1 MVTAHASR
9 PRSSSGPVGAQA
21 FTLIELLVVI
31 AIIAVL
37 AAIAVP
43 VISGMSARGADAAD
57 VGHLRQ
63 IGTAIGQ
70 FAADNNNRWP
80 NAKVPV
86 PGDKSNRGSF
96 MESVERALGPG
107 EDFNP
112 GSIYNW
118 RMRPLWFSKAY
129 AKMPEGKSIPKGQYY
144 YGLAWGMNP
153 FLYYNRGS
161 ANMNQFN
168 GHILRVPNLA
178 KLVLV
183 GEKNR
188 DGGHDFRP
196 YKTPSFER
204 DVDTEYRISRN
215 GKAYY
220 LFGDYHIESIEGD
233 QSLSAHPEYGS
244 YDPDGRLYYKW

>member
-1 MVTAHASR
+1 M
-9 PRSSSGPVGAQA
+9 
-21 FTLIELLVVI
+21 IELLVVI

-86 PGDKSNRGSF
+86 PGVEPSRGGSF
-96 MESVERALGPG
+96 MESVERGLGPD
-107 EDFNP
+107 EDYEPASLF
-112 GSIYNW
+112 NW
-118 RMRPLWFSKAY
+118 RMRSLWFSKAY
-129 AKMPEGKSIPKGQYY
+129 AKMPAGQSIPKGQYY
-144 YGLAWGMNP
+144 YGIAWGMNP

-161 ANMNQFN
+161 VNMNQFN

-188 DGGHDFRP
+188 NGGHDFRP
-196 YKTPSFER
+196 DKEPSFER
-204 DVDTEYRISRN
+204 DVETEYRISRN